1 MKYLISLIILAF
13 SFSNLSS
20 QELKINV
27 QISAPRTTKADPK
40 VFKTL
45 EKELTN
51 FFNNTKWTED
61 EYEDFEKIEG
71 SINITITEDLNANTF
86 SADFFIQS
94 LRPVYNSNYKS
105 QLLNYADKGIVF
117 NYTEL
122 QTIQNSSNNYIDPF
136 SSLLTY
142 YAYLILGYD
151 YDSFSPMGG
160 DEHFRIAQNV
170 VSSVPQTAAAGTGWD
185 QALKLNTSRYNVIQE
200 LLSPRGRPYRQAMHE
215 YHLKSLDQMHQDAA
229 KARAVMM
236 SAITAV
242 NQVNASLLN
251 SAIIQMFGDSKRN
264 EIIEI
269 FKGAGRGDQTKI
281 YEMMVQID
289 PSRASRYNEIR

>member
-13 SFSNLSS
+13 SLSNLAS

-27 QISAPRTTKADPK
+27 QVSAPRSTKADPE

-71 SINITITEDLNANTF
+71 SLNITISEDFSASTF
-86 SADFFIQS
+86 SADFFVQTI
-94 LRPVYNSNYKS
+94 RPVYQSNYKS
-105 QLLNYADKGIVF
+105 QVLNFADKGVVF

-122 QTIQNSSNNYIDPF
+122 QPIQNSFNNYIDPF

-142 YAYLILGYD
+142 YAYLMLGYD
-151 YDSFSPMGG
+151 YDTFAPFGG
-160 DEHFRIAQNV
+160 DEHFRTAQNV
-170 VSSVPQTAAAGTGWD
+170 VSSVPQSAAAGTSWD
-185 QALKLNTSRYNVIQE
+185 LNFKLNTSRYNVIQE
-200 LLSPRGRPYRQAMHE
+200 LLSPRGRPFRQAMHE
-215 YHLKSLDQMHQDAA
+215 YHLKSLDMMYDDAA

-236 SAITAV
+236 SALTAV
-242 NQVNASLLN
+242 DQVNASILN
-251 SAIIQMFGDSKRN
+251 AGIIQMFGDSKRN

-269 FKGAGRGDQTKI
+269 FKGAGRGDQTKV
-281 YEMMVQID
+281 YEMMVKID
-289 PSRASRYNEIR
+289 PSRASKYNEIR